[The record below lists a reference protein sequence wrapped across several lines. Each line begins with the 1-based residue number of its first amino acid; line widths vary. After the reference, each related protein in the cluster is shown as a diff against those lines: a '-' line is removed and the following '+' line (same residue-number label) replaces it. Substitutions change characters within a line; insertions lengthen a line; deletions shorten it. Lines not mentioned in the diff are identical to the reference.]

1 MINIILGDDN
11 ITYTSDI
18 VTNLN
23 KQTDINLKGFANN
36 VEDFMGKVEQD
47 PPEIA
52 VLDFM
57 DPIEKGLRLI
67 DRILR
72 EYQLSVIVISDVD
85 DDNFVA
91 ALRDIGVA
99 YYLMKP
105 FSWETLVQRI
115 KYVHEYHENMFNL
128 FYVHDRRLIQQFL
141 IDYFS
146 ALGIPP
152 YLKGHRY
159 LLDAVMLVSQDNSW
173 LNGITKR
180 LYPAVARCNRT
191 SASHVERTIR
201 YAIDTAWS
209 KGDFAQ
215 LQQLFP
221 YTIDPEK
228 GKPTNSA
235 FIAKMADI
243 INFHFKY

>member
-1 MINIILGDDN
+1 MINIILGDDS
-11 ITYTSDI
+11 ITNNSDI
-18 VTNLN
+18 VTNFS
-23 KQTDINLKGFANN
+23 KQTDITLKGFATNA
-36 VEDFMGKVEQD
+36 EDFMRKIEKNR
-47 PPEIA
+47 PEI
-52 VLDFM
+52 VILDFM
-57 DPIEKGLRLI
+57 NPIEKGLGLI
-67 DRILR
+67 NRILR

-91 ALRDIGVA
+91 ELGDIGVT

-105 FSWETLVQRI
+105 FRWEVLLRRI
-115 KYVHEYHENMFNL
+115 KYVHEYHGNMFNL
-128 FYVHDRRLIQQFL
+128 FYVHDQRAIQQFL
-141 IDYFS
+141 INYFS

-180 LYPAVARCNRT
+180 LYPAVAHCNRT
-191 SASHVERTIR
+191 SAGHVERTIR

-209 KGDFAQ
+209 RGDFAA

-243 INFHFKY
+243 INLNFKY

>member
-115 KYVHEYHENMFNL
+115 KYVHE
-128 FYVHDRRLIQQFL
+128 
-141 IDYFS
+141 
-146 ALGIPP
+146 
-152 YLKGHRY
+152 
-159 LLDAVMLVSQDNSW
+159 
-173 LNGITKR
+173 
-180 LYPAVARCNRT
+180 
-191 SASHVERTIR
+191 
-201 YAIDTAWS
+201 
-209 KGDFAQ
+209 
-215 LQQLFP
+215 
-221 YTIDPEK
+221 
-228 GKPTNSA
+228 
-235 FIAKMADI
+235 
-243 INFHFKY
+243 